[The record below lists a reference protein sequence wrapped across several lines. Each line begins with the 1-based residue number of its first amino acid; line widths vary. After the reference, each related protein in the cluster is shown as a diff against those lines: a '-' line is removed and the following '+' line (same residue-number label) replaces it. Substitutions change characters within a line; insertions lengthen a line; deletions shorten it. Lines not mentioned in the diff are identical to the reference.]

1 MSAPDAADRRRS
13 VYRILDANGNRAA
26 EGLRAL
32 EEVARFLLDD
42 LPLAERLK
50 VLRQDLRRAM
60 PAVVVADR
68 DTPGDVGVAYQ
79 AGASL
84 RTGLVAHLRA
94 NAARVQEALR
104 ATEEAA
110 RLGGLGAVA
119 AAAERGRYA
128 AYGIES
134 ALLSRCVAW
143 RLWQVRLY
151 VLVDAALCPDPVRVA
166 AAAAR
171 GGAGAVQLRAK
182 ALDQRA
188 YADLA
193 MRVQEAVH
201 ASGTF
206 FVINDHV
213 AIAAALGA
221 DAVHVGQDDLGVGL
235 VRSAVGPLCAIG
247 VSCHTP
253 DQVAAAQSAG
263 ADYLGLGPM
272 FATTTKPHEPC
283 RGPDLLDAVRGDLR
297 LPSYAIGGL
306 DAARIGALGQRIPH
320 GVAVAGCV
328 CRAADPEAATRA
340 LADLLERD
348 DPLLAG
354 RS

>member
-1 MSAPDAADRRRS
+1 MIPPGAADRRRS
-13 VYRILDANGNRAA
+13 IHRILDADGNRAA

-42 LPLAERLK
+42 LPLAGRLK
-50 VLRQDLRRAM
+50 SLRQDLRQAM
-60 PAVVVADR
+60 PAVVVAAR
-68 DTPGDVGVAYQ
+68 DTPGDVGAAYQ
-79 AGASL
+79 AGTAL
-84 RTGLVAHLRA
+84 RAGLVAHLRA

-104 ATEEAA
+104 AIEEAA

-134 ALLSRCVAW
+134 ALLSRCAAW

-151 VLVDAALCPDPVRVA
+151 VLVDAALCVDPVAVA

-182 ALDQRA
+182 TLDQRA

-193 MRVQEAVH
+193 ARVQEAVR
-201 ASGTF
+201 AAGAF
-206 FVINDHV
+206 FVVNDHV

-221 DAVHVGQDDLGVGL
+221 DAVHVGQDDLGIGL
-235 VRSAVGPLCAIG
+235 VRAAVGPLCAIG

-253 DQVAAAQSAG
+253 DQVRVAQAAG

-283 RGPDLLDAVRGDLR
+283 RGPDLLDAVRADLTV
-297 LPSYAIGGL
+297 PTYAIGGL
-306 DAARIGALGQRIPH
+306 DAGRIADLAVRIPH
-320 GVAVAGCV
+320 GVAVAGCI

-354 RS
+354 RP